1 MLSWVVWNLFTEYI
15 ISILKLPIAISGN
28 LFFFHVKTLLTFS
41 KSLIFLAINTHLL
54 KCFHCEIF
62 NRKKKRVGQKLYQ
75 MIYFLSY
82 LVRKKNFFFRQQ
94 NLYEWLSVKYPFP
107 QADLPKCDL
116 MAWSYT
122 EILFKRNPFGI
133 WGKLIEKQTSDV

>member
-1 MLSWVVWNLFTEYI
+1 MCEIYLLSTLFLSSNFQLLSQEIY
-15 ISILKLPIAISGN
+15 
-28 LFFFHVKTLLTFS
+28 FFHVKTLLIFR
-41 KSLIFLAINTHLL
+41 KSLIFLAINTRLL

-62 NRKKKRVGQKLYQ
+62 NRKKKKSGSKVISDDIFSFLVSQK
-75 MIYFLSY
+75 
-82 LVRKKNFFFRQQ
+82 KKIFFRQQ